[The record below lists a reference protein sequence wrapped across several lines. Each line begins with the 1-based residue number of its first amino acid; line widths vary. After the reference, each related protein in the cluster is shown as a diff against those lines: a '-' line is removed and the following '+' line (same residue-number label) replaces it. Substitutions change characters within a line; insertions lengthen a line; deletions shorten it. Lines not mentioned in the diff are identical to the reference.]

1 MSLNLGLRISPVL
14 TNCLCEI
21 EVGSIEAISP
31 CSWFC
36 YPNFI
41 SDPTPMERGRLSVF
55 DLDLPYLV
63 TSALR
68 KQCGVSVESGAVCV
82 ILCAVQSPSLLFYLL
97 VAVRTHVWTLP
108 NGRLLG
114 QCCWNPHVHSCV
126 CTPVRISL
134 RLS

>member
-36 YPNFI
+36 YPSFI
-41 SDPTPMERGRLSVF
+41 SDPTPMERARLSVF

-68 KQCGVSVESGAVCV
+68 RQCGVSVESGAVCV
-82 ILCAVQSPSLLFYLL
+82 ILCAVQSPSLLFF
-97 VAVRTHVWTLP
+97 LP
-108 NGRLLG
+108 
-114 QCCWNPHVHSCV
+114 V
-126 CTPVRISL
+126 
-134 RLS
+134 